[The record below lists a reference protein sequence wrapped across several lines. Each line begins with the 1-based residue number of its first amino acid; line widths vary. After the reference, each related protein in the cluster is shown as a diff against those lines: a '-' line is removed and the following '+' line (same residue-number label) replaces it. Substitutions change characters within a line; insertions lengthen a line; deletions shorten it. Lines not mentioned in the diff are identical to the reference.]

1 VRKNSVALVNTSRST
16 SDNRANESS
25 TNSESSISTVH
36 ILERAQRGDRAALHA
51 LIDRAMPP
59 VRRWARGRLP
69 QYARQDANTE
79 DVVQDAVL
87 GTIKN
92 IKRLRRVT
100 LGGVQAYLR
109 QSVVNRIR
117 DLIRGKKR
125 RGIVIELDENLPDN
139 RLSPLEAA
147 IRRERHDRFLDAL
160 RRLSPTDR
168 QVIVWRLEL
177 GYSVEEIAPRL
188 GKSNAAAGMTVTR
201 AVARLAKQLGL
212 ARS

>member
-16 SDNRANESS
+16 SGNRANESS

-201 AVARLAKQLGL
+201 AVARLATQLDL